1 MKNKDTY
8 LVTGGCGF
16 IGSHV
21 IDELLKN
28 PKVKKIIN
36 IDRLSTGADVNNVAK
51 DSRVLNYYLDICDEE
66 INSIFKK
73 YKPGYVI
80 HLAAES
86 HVDRSITDPLSFVN
100 SNVVGTGKILE
111 CIRDIVPSARMV
123 HVSTDEV
130 YGHLNFEDDPFLET
144 TLLDPR
150 SPYSA
155 SKASSDLL
163 ALSYRHTYNTDV
175 TVTRCCNNYG
185 PRQHNEKLIPTIL
198 RTLRE
203 GKKIP
208 VYGNGQN
215 MREWIY
221 VVDHAKALIE
231 ILHKENAETIYNIW
245 GTARL
250 LNLEIIQIII
260 DELRKQAYAPPQVYD
275 RGSDISNYI
284 EFVAD
289 RLGHDLCYKM
299 ASIYDDIST
308 LKEQN
313 NFNDGIIKTLLYYD
327 IKYEKKN

>member
-1 MKNKDTY
+1 MNKDIY

-28 PKVKKIIN
+28 PEIKKIIN
-36 IDRLSTGADVNNVAK
+36 IDRLSTGSDVNNVAK
-51 DSRVLNYYLDICDEE
+51 DNRVLNYYLDICDEK
-66 INSIFKK
+66 INTIFKR
-73 YKPGYVI
+73 YKPGYII

-111 CIRDIVPSARMV
+111 CIRSTVPNARMV

-130 YGHLNFEDDPFLET
+130 YGHLSFEEDPFLET
-144 TLLDPR
+144 TFLDPR

-163 ALSYRHTYNTDV
+163 ALSYRNTYNTNV

-185 PRQHNEKLIPTIL
+185 PRQHSEKLIPTIL

-203 GKKIP
+203 GKKVP

-231 ILHKENAETIYNIW
+231 ILHKDNVVPIYNIW

-260 DELRKQAYAPPQVYD
+260 DELRKQAYAPPLVYD

-289 RLGHDLCYKM
+289 RPGHDLCYKM
-299 ASIYDDIST
+299 ASIYDDVFT
-308 LKEQN
+308 LNEQN
-313 NFNDGIIKTLLYYD
+313 NFNDGIIKTLAYYNT
-327 IKYEKKN
+327 KYEEEN